1 MQILTFLLR
10 EEQFAIDINLVDTIE
25 NKMPITPVPKS
36 KKYVTGLI
44 SNRGNVIPVINTS
57 LILNDKDTDNVF
69 EKFIIINLENEKL
82 ALAVN
87 DIDDVLDIEEK
98 NIEAINNDGNFSIA
112 NINSNIITLL
122 TYKQLKKI

>member
-57 LILNDKDTDNVF
+57 LILNDKETSSVF
-69 EKFIIINLENEKL
+69 EKFIIINLDNEKL

-87 DIDDVLDIEEK
+87 EIDDVLDIEEK
-98 NIEAINNDGNFSIA
+98 NIE
-112 NINSNIITLL
+112 NINKEKSISIVNVNSNVITLL
-122 TYKQLKKI
+122 TYEQLKKI